1 MIKEIKDLNKRF
13 RVDVVKA
20 PSTDAEIAELI
31 KFSPIPVPEFYLE
44 MSRQG
49 SDFEILVDN
58 EMYIRFWGA
67 AGCLEMNSAYKIQ
80 KYFGQCLGIG
90 DDEGGQA
97 FILAPQIEGYPAGLY
112 LSDFGCLNV
121 QDSTYIAES
130 LEDLLI
136 NGTGAERI
144 YNWWKLK

>member
-1 MIKEIKDLNKRF
+1 MPIKDLNKRF

-44 MSRQG
+44 MIRQG

-58 EMYIRFWGA
+58 KMYIRVWGA
-67 AGCLEMNSAYKIQ
+67 DGCLEMNPAYGIQ
-80 KYFGQCLGIG
+80 EKAGVCLAIG
-90 DDEGGQA
+90 DDEGGMA
-97 FILAPQIEGYPAGLY
+97 LALVPGSVKFAAGLY
-112 LSDFGCLNV
+112 LVDFAVLDIE
-121 QDSTYIAES
+121 DSTYIAES

>member
-1 MIKEIKDLNKRF
+1 MPIKDLNKRF

-67 AGCLEMNSAYKIQ
+67 AGCLEMNPAYGIQ
-80 KYFGQCLGIG
+80 ENLGACLAIG
-90 DDEGGQA
+90 DDEGGKA
-97 FILAPQIEGYPAGLY
+97 FILMPETAEFRHGLY
-112 LSDFGCLNV
+112 LVSFGCL
-121 QDSTYIAES
+121 DLEYSRYIANS

-136 NGTGAERI
+136 IGIGAEKI
-144 YNWWKLK
+144 YE